1 MNTRLGI
8 LLVVSVSVFL
18 LSCGVKDES
27 AQSQVEGQSPVESK
41 AVTYSQEVRDGVT
54 FVHNTGPRWGDTPQV
69 RLELIRVLGGA
80 GNSDP
85 DMTFYKPADI
95 ALDTQG
101 NLYVLD
107 AGNSRI
113 KKIGPDGVL
122 QAAYGREGQGPSE
135 FQFMDGIALDEQG
148 RMYVSD
154 KATNAVKILNSEGK
168 EVGTLPSAGPAG
180 KLARLSTGDLVSL
193 RTLQGSPA
201 LLQRFDPN
209 GKVAAEFGIR
219 EAHEDADRSRYF
231 NRVSFDSGPDDS
243 VYIAYATRNRIEKYS
258 PAGELQ
264 LSLDRPLN
272 FPESVE
278 ITYEEH
284 QFGSRK
290 IPIPF
295 VNFASADIAVDSQ
308 ARLWVLSY
316 ERQLKF
322 EEMGL
327 TMHFRDGDGRY
338 EGAETLKA
346 SDEVKIDAFAFHIF
360 DSQGHFLGII
370 PLTHHAGVVR
380 IFRDRLYLLE
390 PKHAMCVYI
399 YRIVE

>member
-1 MNTRLGI
+1 MYRRLWI
-8 LLVVSVSVFL
+8 ALVVSLGVL
-18 LSCGVKDES
+18 LFSCGTKESPAEDSDEV
-27 AQSQVEGQSPVESK
+27 QERVESK
-41 AVTYSQEVRDGVT
+41 PSTYSQETRDGVI
-54 FVHNTGPRWGDTPQV
+54 FVHNTGPRWGDTPQT

-80 GNSDP
+80 GDSGP

-107 AGNSRI
+107 AGNFRI
-113 KKIGPDGVL
+113 KKIGTDGEL
-122 QAAYGREGQGPSE
+122 QAAYGREGQGPGE
-135 FQFMDGIALDEQG
+135 FQFMEGIALDEQG

-154 KATNAVKILNSEGK
+154 KATNAVKILNPEGK
-168 EVGTLPSAGPAG
+168 EVGTMPSGGPAG
-180 KLARLSTGDLVSL
+180 RLARLTAGDLVSL
-193 RTLQGSPA
+193 RTTNSSRA
-201 LLQRFDPN
+201 LLQRFDPE
-209 GKVAAEFGIR
+209 GKVEAEFGAL
-219 EAHEDADRSRYF
+219 EAHEDEDSFRYF
-231 NRVSFDSGPDDS
+231 NRVSFASGPDDS
-243 VYIAYATRNRIEKYS
+243 VYIAYAARNRIEKYS
-258 PAGELQ
+258 SEGELR

-272 FPESVE
+272 FPESE
-278 ITYEEH
+278 TITHEEH
-284 QFGSRK
+284 QFGPRK

-295 VNFASADIAVDSQ
+295 VNFASADIAVDDQ

-338 EGAETLKA
+338 EGAETLQA
-346 SDEVKIDAFAFHIF
+346 TDEIKIDAFAFHIF
-360 DSQGHFLGII
+360 DAQGRFLGKV

-380 IFRDRLYLLE
+380 IFHDRLYILE
-390 PKHAMCVYI
+390 PRHAMCVYT